1 MEKSRESRTPINHHT
16 RASGFALQ
24 TRGMDSSVAQPLQ
37 MIDTQPVDGGSY
49 WINGLLTGL
58 KRSELYLHRGG
69 APAVQSTTRQLLD
82 SSTLVAETL
91 SKLRRWGINT
101 WADLLTPEERL
112 TTELPHVLPQDLQLP
127 PDIII
132 EPHTSVRA
140 NSGIKQRIQKGH

>member
-1 MEKSRESRTPINHHT
+1 MNPN
-16 RASGFALQ
+16 
-24 TRGMDSSVAQPLQ
+24 VAQPLQ

-58 KRSELYLHRGG
+58 QRSELYLHRGG

-82 SSTLVAETL
+82 SPTLVAETL
-91 SKLRRWGINT
+91 SRLRRWGINT

-132 EPHTSVRA
+132 EPPHLRQGQFWYKTADPEGSPMV
-140 NSGIKQRIQKGH
+140 IE